1 MITFEKFPKIEV
13 MRKITSD
20 FCHYFKVM
28 RKITT
33 GFTTG
38 FITGLTIRF
47 TAGF

>member
-13 MRKITSD
+13 MTKIKSD
-20 FCHYFKVM
+20 FCYYFKVM